1 MALQSRL
8 FVGDSALEAAAA
20 SDAAHITQG
29 SNGPHVRKIQTAL
42 NLLDDAKLNA
52 DGSYG
57 RLTAAAVLNYKR
69 ARQIINTARQTQAD
83 DIVGRM
89 TVAALDAEL
98 LTAESPKGPIRIEPV
113 FTAERRYSQS
123 QLKARALVAFGLND
137 FPAFPGSPAIS
148 SPAFEL
154 TPGGFTRFTVTGGAN
169 CTVDTLDHGVA
180 LVVDPNIPNA
190 HGGKLSVTTDPQ
202 DFVLQAG
209 MSVGNTLIVA
219 QRKGKQAFPFGFDTA
234 FASVLVSRALPKR
247 EVTIAF
253 NFVDGPGR
261 VQTKRAEDSALD
273 AVITALNA
281 IYEAQTHITFRRAPG
296 SRFKVTDLAPRDA
309 KIGVVFEKRQRTEDW
324 NKITSHRTG
333 AIVNVFFVG
342 EIVMNDTPFS
352 NSAVAL
358 SQTFGTPNF
367 VRRDSFLQDDLKG
380 NSFERTL
387 AHECGHTF
395 GANDNSIDGDL
406 MQSPG
411 SGKTI
416 SDQAAA
422 GMNTSLASAPP

>member
-8 FVGDSALEAAAA
+8 FVGDSALEAAAN

-29 SNGPHVRKIQTAL
+29 SSGPHVRKIQTAL

-69 ARQIINTARQTQAD
+69 ARQIVNTARQTEAD

-98 LTAESPKGPIRIEPV
+98 LTAESPKAPIRIEPV
-113 FTAERRYSQS
+113 FAAERRYSQS

-137 FPAFPGSPAIS
+137 FPAFPGSPAVS

-154 TPGGFTRFTVTGGAN
+154 TPAGNTRFTVTGGAN

-209 MSVGNTLIVA
+209 MSVGNTLIVV

-253 NFVDGPGR
+253 NFVDGPGL

-273 AVITALNA
+273 AVINALNA
-281 IYEAQTHITFRRAPG
+281 IYEPQTHITFRRAPG
-296 SRFKVTDLAPRDA
+296 SRFRVTDLAPTR
-309 KIGVVFEKRQRTEDW
+309 RQDRGRVRKATTDRRLEQDHR
-324 NKITSHRTG
+324 HRTG

-342 EIVMNDTPFS
+342 EIVMSDTPFS

-367 VRRDSFLQDDLKG
+367 VRRDSVVQDDLKG

-416 SDQAAA
+416 SDQAAT

>member
-1 MALQSRL
+1 MALQSQL
-8 FVGDSALEAAAA
+8 FAGDAALEAAAA
-20 SDAAHITQG
+20 SDAAHIAQG
-29 SNGPHVRKIQTAL
+29 SSGSHVRKIQTAL
-42 NLLDDAKLNA
+42 NLLDDAKLGE
-52 DGSYG
+52 DGAYG
-57 RLTAAAVLNYKR
+57 RLTATAVLNYKR
-69 ARQIINTARQTQAD
+69 ARRIINTARQTEAD

-98 LTAESPKGPIRIEPV
+98 VQAESPKGPIRIEPV
-113 FTAERRYSQS
+113 FPAERRYTQS
-123 QLKARALVAFGLND
+123 QLKSRALVAVGLND

-148 SPAFEL
+148 SPAFDL
-154 TPGGFTRFTVTGGAN
+154 PLAGLTRFTVTGGAN

-202 DFVLQAG
+202 EFVLQAG

-247 EVTIAF
+247 EVAIAF
-253 NFVDGPGR
+253 NFVDGPSL
-261 VQTKRAEDSALD
+261 VQTKRSDDFSLD
-273 AVITALNA
+273 AVISALNQ
-281 IYEAQTHITFRRAPG
+281 IYELQTHITFRRAPG
-296 SRFKVTDLAPRDA
+296 SRFRVTDLAPRDA
-309 KIGVVFEKRQRTEDW
+309 KTGVVFEKGRRTDDW

-333 AIVNVFFVG
+333 ALVNVFFVG
-342 EIVMNDTPFS
+342 QISLSDTPFS
-352 NSAVAL
+352 DAAVAL

-367 VRRDSFLQDDLKG
+367 VRRDSFIQDNLGG
-380 NSFERTL
+380 NSFDRTL
-387 AHECGHTF
+387 AHEFGHTF
-395 GANDNSIDGDL
+395 GANDNATDGDL

-416 SDQAAA
+416 SDQDAPR
-422 GMNTSLASAPP
+422 MNTSLASAPP